1 MDSLIN
7 RLGSRVWQKL
17 PPPVAALASHAL
29 SIGVGLLVALILHYI
44 LYRLGLPSKPFI
56 YVVF

>member
-1 MDSLIN
+1 MLSAFSSKASQL
-7 RLGSRVWQKL
+7 WQKL
-17 PPPVAALASHAL
+17 PPPLATVVSHAA